1 MIFRNGNVKQS
12 GQPPH
17 FFLSADLDGLTRLP
31 VLGFLPNVRPL
42 GGAFLRPSANMPRA
56 LFLFVA
62 TGLRARAI
70 RSQRMARA
78 FDAAFSFKRFFA
90 HATDSSS
97 SSSSSDINAAEATR
111 PPRFRTLS
119 PASRFH
125 FRIIAVAD
133 AERKTGPKRGF
144 SSSSESE
151 SATPFAIR
159 AAFCFS
165 SSCFC

>member
-1 MIFRNGNVKQS
+1 MIFSNGNVKQS

-78 FDAAFSFKRFFA
+78 FWQSWLYSKSYEY
-90 HATDSSS
+90 TQGG
-97 SSSSSDINAAEATR
+97 T
-111 PPRFRTLS
+111 
-119 PASRFH
+119 
-125 FRIIAVAD
+125 
-133 AERKTGPKRGF
+133 PKRCLK
-144 SSSSESE
+144 
-151 SATPFAIR
+151 TL
-159 AAFCFS
+159 
-165 SSCFC
+165 